1 MVVVKNITR
10 IVGFVILLLCSTIS
24 SCVSSSDNGNLNEE
38 TEDSSIVDTTIES
51 ATFKNPILN
60 EGADPWV
67 FKSGDEYLVTYT
79 KGNNI
84 TLLRTNKI

>member
-24 SCVSSSDNGNLNEE
+24 SCVSSCDNGNLNEE

-79 KGNNI
+79 TGNNI